1 MTEGQRPSAEEFVDI
16 VVPLPTPPRL
26 QQVAQAYAS
35 SDVTWSPSLQFG
47 RMVGSTWPVSR
58 PEGVSKRAGESAS
71 IAQAPDST
79 ALTPGLVADYFILKV
94 DEDAGD
100 TMTNLRLQKLVY
112 YAQAWHLALTNEP
125 LFADNFEA
133 WVHGPVIPHLYRKYK
148 GYGWNAIPQDG
159 VELPRLSDETREILD
174 EVWDTYGPYTAK
186 ALETLTHSEDP
197 WKDARQEYEP
207 GTSSSRIIPQDTMRR
222 YYADLRR
229 V

>member
-1 MTEGQRPSAEEFVDI
+1 MTEGQRPSTEEFVDV
-16 VVPLPTPPRL
+16 VVPLTTSRRL
-26 QQVAQAYAS
+26 QEISQAYAS
-35 SDVTWSPSLQFG
+35 SDPAWSPSLQFG

-58 PEGVSKRAGESAS
+58 PEGVPMTAPSA
-71 IAQAPDST
+71 QQPMGST
-79 ALTPGLVADYFILKV
+79 TLTPGLVANYFILKV

-112 YAQAWHLALTNEP
+112 YAQAWHLALTGEP

-148 GYGWNAIPQDG
+148 GYGWNAIPQNS
-159 VELPRLSDETREILD
+159 VEWPQLSDETREILD
-174 EVWDTYGPYTAK
+174 EVWDTYGPFTAK

-197 WKDARQEYEP
+197 WRDARQGYEP
-207 GTSSSRIIPQDTMRR
+207 GTPSSRIIPQDIMRR
-222 YYADLRR
+222 YYANLRH